1 MYAFNP
7 YMDGMSG
14 MEIFNCPLSSSPE
27 KELPSPE
34 IVSLSSPVPVP
45 PLDSTKVAN
54 ESGCLNVS
62 TKHKNNQSTSKPNSN
77 PSNGLPANLPF
88 PSKFSTRVEPAFE
101 SGNVK

>member
-1 MYAFNP
+1 
-7 YMDGMSG
+7 MSG

-62 TKHKNNQSTSKPNSN
+62 TKHKNHQSTSKPNSN
-77 PSNGLPANLPF
+77 LPMVYLQTCHSQVNSLREWNQH
-88 PSKFSTRVEPAFE
+88 SRVEMF
-101 SGNVK
+101 VKLSDS